1 MTLLEKYMPHDWDT
15 IVLPE
20 SVKKNLQN
28 IQKQRGYR
36 LLLFGSPGNGKC
48 LGKDTPVMMADG
60 TTKKVQDIKVGDL
73 LMGPDSKPR
82 EVLSLARGRERMVKI
97 VPTKGMSW
105 TCNESHILCLLES
118 GKWRYNTPLDY
129 SLIQDESVKTVEYE
143 MNKTKWFRKKLF
155 KVPLNFQKQEVKID
169 PYWLGYWLGDGTSS
183 DTHITMSHSDY
194 EAIKPYFEKFVE
206 PYQMLIRVTDFQESR
221 GSDCVSVRFI
231 ANEDRFN
238 ITRRNPVKEQ
248 LREYNVLENKHIPI
262 QYLINDRET
271 RLQLAAGLV
280 DSDGSVNQEMKLLD
294 FTFISDSLA
303 RTVAWLFRSLGFLV
317 SESFKEA
324 PKICDTVYYRV
335 SVSGDLSIIPVKHN
349 RKRIDS
355 QRGQI
360 KNPLVTGFEIQD
372 LGEGDY
378 YGFTLDKDGRFLL
391 GDFTVTHNT
400 STAKIMSSS
409 DSVKYLSGSND
420 FNIDTLREKVYSFA
434 GHKSVTGQQKTII
447 IDEFENIRD
456 NIQDAFKI
464 ILDQAKSTN
473 FIFCTN
479 EVEKVNSAVRSRCT
493 NFEYDFI
500 NSNYEEFF
508 KLYSGWLGKIV
519 REILQDKGIEYSK
532 EIHGPALVEI
542 RKNNFP
548 DFRHTLVTL
557 QSIIDS
563 EQDITVESVSKCS
576 VNTKQLVEL
585 YKLVMDQTIPPDKLY
600 GEICKYKDTEK
611 DALLSLGEPFFKYL
625 NDRGLYDKTIMV
637 ATVVSKYCDSYLVSI
652 NKFVT
657 FMACINELRTIFR

>member
-36 LLLFGSPGNGKC
+36 LLLFGSPGNGK
-48 LGKDTPVMMADG
+48 
-60 TTKKVQDIKVGDL
+60 
-73 LMGPDSKPR
+73 
-82 EVLSLARGRERMVKI
+82 
-97 VPTKGMSW
+97 
-105 TCNESHILCLLES
+105 
-118 GKWRYNTPLDY
+118 
-129 SLIQDESVKTVEYE
+129 
-143 MNKTKWFRKKLF
+143 
-155 KVPLNFQKQEVKID
+155 
-169 PYWLGYWLGDGTSS
+169 
-183 DTHITMSHSDY
+183 
-194 EAIKPYFEKFVE
+194 
-206 PYQMLIRVTDFQESR
+206 
-221 GSDCVSVRFI
+221 
-231 ANEDRFN
+231 
-238 ITRRNPVKEQ
+238 
-248 LREYNVLENKHIPI
+248 
-262 QYLINDRET
+262 
-271 RLQLAAGLV
+271 
-280 DSDGSVNQEMKLLD
+280 
-294 FTFISDSLA
+294 
-303 RTVAWLFRSLGFLV
+303 
-317 SESFKEA
+317 
-324 PKICDTVYYRV
+324 
-335 SVSGDLSIIPVKHN
+335 
-349 RKRIDS
+349 
-355 QRGQI
+355 
-360 KNPLVTGFEIQD
+360 
-372 LGEGDY
+372 
-378 YGFTLDKDGRFLL
+378 
-391 GDFTVTHNT
+391 
-400 STAKIMSSS
+400 SSS
-409 DSVKYLSGSND
+409 ARIMAKDDSVKYLSGSND
-420 FNIDTLREKVYSFA
+420 FNIDTLRSKVYAFA
-434 GHKSVTGQQKTII
+434 GNKSVTGQQKTII

-479 EVEKVNSAVRSRCT
+479 EVEKVNSAIRSRCT

-585 YKLVMDQTIPPDKLY
+585 YNLVMDQTIAPDKLY